1 MSISHVSKHLI
12 LLLYNVAIWWDRVS
26 FHVCALKKLNLHLI
40 SNRNRGRWQ
49 LRKGREEG
57 SIRIQTAY
65 ANISKKELAM
75 FGGAGKENLKMSS
88 HLTCLIQ
95 LWRVAEFWDEL
106 CYGLKEKL
114 NLWNWT
120 LSYKTIELFYTLP
133 FRRRHAA
140 LENFETWTLCTKL
153 SINSCVLTTEHH
165 IEILGCLK

>member
-1 MSISHVSKHLI
+1 M
-12 LLLYNVAIWWDRVS
+12 
-26 FHVCALKKLNLHLI
+26 CALKKLNLHLI

-114 NLWNWT
+114 NLCNWT

-133 FRRRHAA
+133 FRGRHADTK
-140 LENFETWTLCTKL
+140 NFYTCTTLFHQIRHQFMCTR
-153 SINSCVLTTEHH
+153 EHR
-165 IEILGCLK
+165 IEILGCFSKIIIVLLDWGNKMTEQVLKHLGISQF